1 MNAKWNNPIRKFLF
15 GIALAG
21 LVLSLCLGSRGAPVA
36 RAQAAW
42 TDNPTS
48 AVAATPPL
56 PQLAYGAPGWQQAN
70 TSGFGDVKDE
80 VVKSL
85 EVYNNQLYAGTGNY
99 TEGGQIWRSSN
110 GITWTAVS
118 ERGLGSGNVFSFVYD
133 MIGFK
138 GQLYAGIGNWT
149 NGGVGG
155 QVWRCTICDG
165 STNDW
170 QKVVDNGFGSADN
183 AGIANFA
190 VFNNML
196 YASSFN
202 LGKGVEI
209 WRSST
214 GNLDDWTSVVSA
226 GNGDANTFD
235 AYLTAANG
243 YLYAA
248 VENSADGMEI
258 WQTATGNE
266 GEWNR
271 IVTGGFGDATNDLYT
286 GGLVVFGSDL
296 YVGTGSDSGLARVYR
311 YHNGAWG
318 QVGSDGF
325 GDPHNSAISGSLTV
339 FDGALYAAVTNSIT
353 GMEVWSSPD
362 GTNWSQVNT
371 DGFGDSDNVRT
382 VGNNSTAVFNNSLY
396 LGVWNTDQ
404 GGEVWRT
411 LNQVFLPL
419 VMR

>member
-1 MNAKWNNPIRKFLF
+1 MPAKTKQPFRKFLF
-15 GIALAG
+15 GVALVG
-21 LVLSLCLGSRGAPVA
+21 LVLSLCLGSRGASSVRA
-36 RAQAAW
+36 RAAW
-42 TDNPTS
+42 AGSPAG
-48 AVAATPPL
+48 AVAARLPL
-56 PQLAYGAPGWQQAN
+56 PQLVYGVPGWQQAN
-70 TSGFGDVKDE
+70 TSGFGNVKDE

-85 EVYNNQLYAGTGNY
+85 FVYNNQLYAGTGNY
-99 TEGGQIWRSSN
+99 TEGGQIWRSGN
-110 GITWTAVS
+110 GISWTAIS
-118 ERGLGSGNVFSFVYD
+118 DRGLGSGNIFSFVYG
-133 MIGFK
+133 MIEFK

-155 QVWRCTICDG
+155 QVWRCTLCDN
-165 STNDW
+165 TDW
-170 QKVVDNGFGSADN
+170 AKVVDNGFGSADN

-190 VFNNML
+190 VFNNVL

-214 GNLDDWTSVVSA
+214 GNSGDWTSVVSA

-235 AYLTAANG
+235 AYPTAANG

-248 VENSADGMEI
+248 VENSTDGMEI
-258 WQTATGNE
+258 WRTATGNE

-271 IVTGGFGDATNDLYT
+271 IVTGGFGDATNNRYT
-286 GGLVVFGSDL
+286 GGLVVFGGDL
-296 YVGTGSDSGLARVYR
+296 YVGTGSTDGLARVYR
-311 YHNGAWG
+311 FHTGTWG
-318 QVGSDGF
+318 QVGTDGF

-339 FDGALYAAVTNSIT
+339 FNGALFAAVSNSAT
-353 GMEVWSSPD
+353 GMEVWSSVD
-362 GTNWSQVNT
+362 GTNWSQVNA
-371 DGFGDSDNVRT
+371 DGFGDAVNVRT

-419 VMR
+419 ILR